1 LSAAA
6 AAACSSNNTTAPS
19 PTIPP
24 ITLMCPAERTV
35 ASANGLPVQVTFTA
49 PAASGGTAPLTTTC
63 APASGV
69 SFPIGSTTVVCN
81 TVDAMQHTGSCNF
94 VVTVLA
100 PARTSVTRYVA
111 FGDSI
116 TEGFPHAIVPQLVD
130 PAPDGSY
137 PAVLLALLR
146 ARYTAQTIV
155 LFDEGV
161 GGEVVGSG
169 LARLPGVLSADAP
182 GALLL
187 MEGANDL
194 NNFGA
199 DGVGLAVAGLREMV
213 RDGRAR
219 GIPVLVGT
227 LLPERANGDPPRAS
241 HPELV
246 VPLNNSIKA
255 MVASEGVGVYLV
267 DLYAAFGGVA
277 DPALIGS
284 DGLHP
289 TAAGNERIAQTFYD
303 AIRAR
308 LELPVA
314 GNLPTSR

>member
-1 LSAAA
+1 M
-6 AAACSSNNTTAPS
+6 TGPS
-19 PTIPP
+19 PTILP
-24 ITLMCPAERTV
+24 ITLMCPTARTV
-35 ASANGLPVQVTFTA
+35 PSANGLPVQVMFTA

-63 APASGV
+63 TPASGV
-69 SFPIGSTTVVCN
+69 NFPIGSTVVVCN
-81 TVDAMQHTGSCNF
+81 AVDAMQHTGSCNF
-94 VVTVLA
+94 VVTVLG
-100 PARTSVTRYVA
+100 PPRTTVTRYVA

-116 TEGFPHAIVPQLVD
+116 TEGLPHGIVPQLVD

-146 ARYTAQTIV
+146 TRYTAQTIV
-155 LFDEGV
+155 LLDEGV
-161 GGEVVGSG
+161 GGEVVGAG
-169 LARLPGVLSADAP
+169 LARLPGVLTADAP

-199 DGVGLAVAGLREMV
+199 DGVSLAVSGLREMV

-219 GIPVLVGT
+219 GIPVFVGT
-227 LLPERANGDPPRAS
+227 LLPERANGDPPRAA

-246 VPLNNSIKA
+246 VPLNNAIKA
-255 MVASEGVGVYLV
+255 MVASEGVFLV

-277 DPALIGS
+277 DPALISS

-289 TAAGNERIAQTFYD
+289 TAAGNQRIAQTFYD

-308 LELPVA
+308 LELPSV
-314 GNLPTSR
+314 GNLSASK